1 MGGAASAA
9 EDPESQRGRGRFW
22 AGLPLG
28 DVVGRSY
35 RGSPFHRS
43 SGARLIMKSRPAG
56 ATLVAMNKTALQPA
70 PGPDD
75 EAVGDPSDR
84 LAAYIARTEIP
95 LDLLALLTLWIVVV
109 PPSDFG
115 TAHHARTVV
124 LIVRIGV
131 SVVYGIDMTIRSV
144 LARRHL
150 HYLTT
155 HPLVVASVIFPPV
168 RVIFSIRLL
177 RSVFRR
183 GNLRR
188 FLIAAS
194 VMVLNGA
201 IIVYLFERYAP
212 KSNIH
217 TLGDAIWWSFVTV
230 TTVGYG
236 DFFPVTPQGRI
247 TACFIMGIG
256 ILTLAVVTAQ
266 VASSF
271 VSQGSGD
278 DEARR
283 QKRTPRR

>member
-1 MGGAASAA
+1 
-9 EDPESQRGRGRFW
+9 
-22 AGLPLG
+22 
-28 DVVGRSY
+28 
-35 RGSPFHRS
+35 
-43 SGARLIMKSRPAG
+43 
-56 ATLVAMNKTALQPA
+56 MNDIPKYSD

-75 EAVGDPSDR
+75 EVVGDPSDR
-84 LAAYIARTEIP
+84 LAAYIARTEVP
-95 LDLLALLTLWIVVV
+95 LDLLALATLWIVVV
-109 PPSDFG
+109 PPGDFG
-115 TAHHARTVV
+115 SAHHGSTIA

-131 SVVYGIDMTIRSV
+131 SVIYGIDMTIRTV

-150 HYLTT
+150 HYLAR

-168 RVIFSIRLL
+168 RVIFSIRLV

-183 GNLRR
+183 GNLQR
-188 FLIAAS
+188 FLVAAS

-201 IIVYLFERYAP
+201 IIVYLYERHAP

-217 TLGDAIWWSFVTV
+217 TLGDSLWWSFVTV

-236 DFFPVTPQGRI
+236 DFYPVTPQGRI

-271 VSQGSGD
+271 VTQGSSQTEESLTAEPATPEMTSTELD
-278 DEARR
+278 RRLARIEELVMGLSG
-283 QKRTPRR
+283 TPESG